1 MRGGAEVAAFVLDS
15 SVALAWFLPGEQ
27 SSRTEALLDQATE
40 AGALAP
46 GLWPLEVANIILVAE
61 RKNRITQAQRVRALT
76 ALAKLPI
83 RIDTETTG
91 RAWNSTFDLALAHGL
106 TVYDAGYLDLSL
118 RSGLPLATLDQA
130 LGRAATACG
139 VTVLGMRDL

>member
-1 MRGGAEVAAFVLDS
+1 MAAFVLDS

-27 SSRTEALLDQATE
+27 TAKTEALLDQATE

-61 RKNRITQAQRVRALT
+61 RKSRITQAQRVRALT

-83 RIDTETTG
+83 RIDTDAAG

-118 RSGLPLATLDQA
+118 RSGLPLATLDRP
-130 LGRAATACG
+130 LGRAASACG
-139 VTVLGMRDL
+139 VPVLGMRDV

>member
-1 MRGGAEVAAFVLDS
+1 VAAFVLDS

-27 SSRTEALLDQATE
+27 SSQTEALLDQVTE

-61 RKNRITQAQRVRALT
+61 RKNRITLAQRVRALT

-83 RIDTETTG
+83 RIDTETAG
-91 RAWNSTFDLALAHGL
+91 RAWSSTFDLALAHGL
-106 TVYDAGYLDLSL
+106 TVYDASYLDLSL
-118 RSGLPLATLDQA
+118 RSGLPLATLDLA

>member
-1 MRGGAEVAAFVLDS
+1 MAAFVLDS
-15 SVALAWFLPGEQ
+15 SVTLAWFLPGEQ
-27 SSRTEALLDQATE
+27 SPQTEALLDQATE

-46 GLWPLEVANIILVAE
+46 GLWPLDVANIILAAE
-61 RKNRITQAQRVRALT
+61 RKSRITKAQRVRALT

-83 RIDTETTG
+83 RIDTDTAG

-118 RSGLPLATLDQA
+118 RSGLPLATLDRA
-130 LGRAATACG
+130 LGRAASACG
-139 VTVLGMRDL
+139 VPVLGMRDM

>member
-1 MRGGAEVAAFVLDS
+1 
-15 SVALAWFLPGEQ
+15 
-27 SSRTEALLDQATE
+27 
-40 AGALAP
+40 LAP
-46 GLWPLEVANIILVAE
+46 GLWPVEVANIILVAE
-61 RKNRITQAQRVRALT
+61 RKSRITQAQRVRALT

-83 RIDTETTG
+83 RIDTETVG

-130 LGRAATACG
+130 LGRAASACG
-139 VTVLGMRDL
+139 VPVLGMQV

>member
-1 MRGGAEVAAFVLDS
+1 MAAYVLDS

-27 SSRTEALLDQATE
+27 SSRTEALLDQAAE

-46 GLWPLEVANIILVAE
+46 GLWPLEVANIMLVAE

-76 ALAKLPI
+76 SLAKLPI
-83 RIDTETTG
+83 RIDTETAG

-139 VTVLGMRDL
+139 VTVLGMRDLSQPHG

>member
-15 SVALAWFLPGEQ
+15 SVTLAWFLPVEQ

-46 GLWPLEVANIILVAE
+46 GLWPLEVANIILVAQ

-83 RIDTETTG
+83 R
-91 RAWNSTFDLALAHGL
+91 
-106 TVYDAGYLDLSL
+106 
-118 RSGLPLATLDQA
+118 
-130 LGRAATACG
+130 RAATACG

>member
-1 MRGGAEVAAFVLDS
+1 MRGDTEMAAFVLDS

-27 SSRTEALLDQATE
+27 TAKTEALLDQATE

-61 RKNRITQAQRVRALT
+61 RKSRITQAQRVRALT

-83 RIDTETTG
+83 RIDTDRSEEHT
-91 RAWNSTFDLALAHGL
+91 SDLQ
-106 TVYDAGYLDLSL
+106 SL
-118 RSGLPLATLDQA
+118 RHL
-130 LGRAATACG
+130 
-139 VTVLGMRDL
+139 